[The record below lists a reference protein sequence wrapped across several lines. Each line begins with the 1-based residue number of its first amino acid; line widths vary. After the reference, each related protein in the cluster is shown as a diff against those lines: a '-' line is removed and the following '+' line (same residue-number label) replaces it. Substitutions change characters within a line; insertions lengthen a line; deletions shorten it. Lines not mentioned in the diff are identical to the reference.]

1 MTDAQRF
8 RQLALDAIDAG
19 QVAKAEMAARSAAK
33 ARHAELAATAP
44 SCAYCGEPI
53 VGGVGGF
60 DRQIKICESCTSL
73 GD

>member
-8 RQLALDAIDAG
+8 CQLALDAIDAG
-19 QVAKAEMAARSAAK
+19 QAEKASMAARAAAK
-33 ARHAELAATAP
+33 ARHAELAETAP

-53 VGGVGGF
+53 VGGVGAF
-60 DRQIKICESCTSL
+60 DRNLKFCESCTQL